1 MRYLLDTSIFLWMIA
16 QPDKLNAKARKL
28 LSAAETELYLS
39 AASCWEIVIKAAVR
53 RLELDAPP
61 AQYIPKWQSTYNIR
75 PLAISQLHAL
85 ELSELPANHRHKDP
99 FDRMLIVQ
107 ARVEKMVLLTSDLT
121 VTKYAAN
128 YPVET
133 FWCGK

>member
-39 AASCWEIVIKAAVR
+39 AASCWEIVIKVGVG

-61 AQYIPKWQSTYNIR
+61 AQYIPRWQSTFNIR
-75 PLAISQLHAL
+75 PLAISQMHAL
-85 ELSELPANHRHKDP
+85 ELSELPANARHKDP
-99 FDRMLIVQ
+99 FDRMLIAQ
-107 ARVEKMVLLTSDLT
+107 ARTEKMLLLTSDLT
-121 VTKYAAN
+121 VTRFATNYA
-128 YPVET
+128 VET